1 MSTENVKILL
11 RRGFR
16 DEITSTMLETGEM
29 GFTTDTNQLFV
40 GTDKALNSIQ
50 FDPFANA
57 HAVIQ
62 SWLDSPDN
70 PYPGLTVNEDLTI
83 DLLNNEDIDVLLDA
97 MRFYEQIVTI
107 TNAGSVEF
115 HIGETLY
122 QYWNDVTQDPSI
134 VKQRRLGEILE
145 VTDNANGVDKTL
157 RLKVSE
163 QAIYGWRY
171 EHAET
176 TSIFSETIID
186 GTVNDNDGGVGMLT
200 IGVRDYGLENVDE
213 LHVPTSITY
222 DNGVDVAGTLTYA
235 AHDYTYEFES
245 TDDPSNS
252 RFIITFINLVKDGTN
267 LVLTSPTHSDEFDG
281 TIIPYA
287 TDTFVINPTY
297 HKDTGD
303 TPATR
308 YVVRVD
314 DVLQTESTDYTVSS
328 TNFIFTTLPDSSS
341 VVTIAYEIDKIVNED
356 GEVSFNVTFDDSPNF
371 WLSTDRNYTKL
382 NTNIKV
388 EEVSG
393 VSEFRGAY
401 YGKERRNVE
410 VVTENSFNQLFAD
423 QHLSSLDS
431 ATGLRSSLF
440 RKTLK
445 QRIHGPDKL
454 KFGLEYKILDVGTNT
469 DAQVNWN
476 TVAGTTGV
484 TYEVDDTFTS
494 VDQVAMEAG
503 QGSALTTQG
512 TFLRY
517 NKGVCTTFFIDYSLV
532 QTDSTSKFLR
542 VGQIKVINGVPQG
555 INQVKLTDDNTE
567 MWQDNSDDIAG
578 LDEFSNIEFDTAIN
592 GDNIEINFTQDTG
605 FETEISYTVKRWSM

>member
-11 RRGFR
+11 RRGLR
-16 DEITSTMLETGEM
+16 DEITSSALETGEM

-40 GTDKALNSIQ
+40 GTDKTLNSIQ

-62 SWLDSPDN
+62 SWLDGPDN

-83 DLLNNEDIDVLLDA
+83 DLLNDEDIDVLLDA
-97 MRFYEQIVTI
+97 MRFYEQVVTL
-107 TNAGSVEF
+107 TDTGSVAF
-115 HIGETLY
+115 TVGETLY
-122 QYWNDVTQDPSI
+122 QYWNDVTQDPPI

-145 VTDNANGVDKTL
+145 VIGIVVTDSGAVNTEL

-222 DNGVDVAGTLTYA
+222 YDNGVDVAGTLTYA

-245 TDDPSNS
+245 ADNPDNS
-252 RFIITFINLVKDGTN
+252 RFVITFINLVKDGTN

-314 DVLQTESTDYTVSS
+314 GVLQTESTDYTVSS
-328 TNFIFTTLPDSSS
+328 TNFIFATLPDSSS
-341 VVTIAYEIDKIVNED
+341 VVTITYEIDKIVNED
-356 GEVSFNVTFDDSPNF
+356 GEVSFNVTFDDSSNF

-382 NTNIKV
+382 DTDIKV

-393 VSEFRGAY
+393 ISEFRGAFF
-401 YGKERRNVE
+401 GRERRNVE
-410 VVTENSFNQLFAD
+410 VVTENSFNQLFSD
-423 QHLSSLDS
+423 QHLSSLGAAS
-431 ATGLRSSLF
+431 GLRSSL
-440 RKTLK
+440 LK
-445 QRIHGPDKL
+445 K
-454 KFGLEYKILDVGTNT
+454 
-469 DAQVNWN
+469 
-476 TVAGTTGV
+476 
-484 TYEVDDTFTS
+484 TFTDTNG
-494 VDQVAMEAG
+494 V
-503 QGSALTTQG
+503 
-512 TFLRY
+512 FLRY
-517 NKGVCTTFFIDYSLV
+517 HCDICTSFFIDYSLKQYDEPNTV
-532 QTDSTSKFLR
+532 TYVR
-542 VGQIKVINGVPQG
+542 VGQLKVINGHPMG
-555 INQVKLTDDNTE
+555 IAEAKLTDDNTE
-567 MWQDNSDDIAG
+567 IWQDNSNGIAEIN
-578 LDEFSNIEFDTAIN
+578 EFSNIEFSTAIN
-592 GDNIEINFTQDTG
+592 GANLEINFTQDEN
-605 FETEISYTVKRWSM
+605 FRTEVSYTIKRWSM